1 MNDKEKQD
9 ALLYANL
16 SRIILQ
22 KLLQQK
28 YELEDLIDKSKYT
41 GYIEDSLQQLNYSI
55 ENLKKFVEKEN

>member
-9 ALLYANL
+9 ILLYEGL

-28 YELEDLIDKSKYT
+28 YELEDLIYKSKYT

-55 ENLKKFVEKEN
+55 ENLKKFVESED